1 MEIGLEELSD
11 FWQDVL
17 YVRCKGDLT
26 QARDYLLL
34 QYSHY
39 PHSSMGRFSGQLLKL
54 LAKQG
59 VLKRAIYPGNM
70 SWR

>member
-1 MEIGLEELSD
+1 MEFSLEELSD

-17 YVRCKGDLT
+17 YVRCKGDVNK
-26 QARDYLLL
+26 ARDELLR
-34 QYSHY
+34 QYSLY
-39 PHSSMGRFSGQLLKL
+39 PHSSMGRFSGQTLKL
-54 LAKQG
+54 LSKTG